1 MDRLG
6 DIPVFLAVA
15 EHGSLSKAA
24 RHLGR
29 SLQSVSRSLALL
41 ERSLG
46 VPLVLRT
53 TRSCS
58 LTEAGEAF
66 RARVAPA
73 VTDLHEAWD
82 AAARLSSA
90 ASGILRV
97 SAPVLF
103 APAYVVPV
111 VARYMALH
119 PRVEVEL
126 LVDDAFTDL
135 RAHGV
140 DVAVRIGDAV
150 DENLKLRRLA
160 RLRRVAFCAPA
171 YARRHGLP
179 QHPAD
184 LSAHRCVVRSG
195 EGHDGRWPF
204 MVDGKLRRYAVHHR
218 LRAGS
223 TAAVNEAVALGMG
236 IGFGPLWQIR
246 HLLDRGAVEIVL
258 EAYEAPP
265 TTVQAVWPA
274 ARAIPAK
281 TRAFIDLLAEH
292 LGGLA
297 L

>member
-15 EHGSLSKAA
+15 EHRSLSKAA

-41 ERSLG
+41 ERSIG

-53 TRSCS
+53 TRSCT
-58 LTEAGEAF
+58 LTEAGLAF
-66 RARVAPA
+66 RDRVAPA
-73 VTDLHEAWD
+73 ITDLRQAWD
-82 AAARLSSA
+82 AASRLSSA
-90 ASGILRV
+90 ATGTLRV
-97 SAPVLF
+97 GAPVLF

-111 VARYMALH
+111 VARYMELH

-126 LVDDAFTDL
+126 VLDDAFADMQAGGL
-135 RAHGV
+135 
-140 DVAVRIGDAV
+140 DVAVRIGDPV
-150 DENLKLRRLA
+150 HENLKQRRLA

-171 YARRHGLP
+171 YLRRHGAP
-179 QHPAD
+179 QHPTE
-184 LSAHRCVVRSG
+184 LSTHRCVVRST
-195 EGHDGRWPF
+195 EGHYARWPF
-204 MVDGKLRRYAVHHR
+204 RVDGQLRRYTVQHR

-223 TAAVNEAVALGMG
+223 AEAVNEAVALGLG

-246 HLLDRGAVEIVL
+246 HLLDRGAVEVVL
-258 EAYEAPP
+258 EEFEAPP
-265 TTVQAVWPA
+265 TPVQAVWPA
-274 ARAIPAK
+274 ARSLPAK